1 MPEEVIPLF
10 IPIIIFMIP
19 IVAIL
24 TKHQQRMTELLHGS
38 SGNRQD
44 VETLRKEIQELKALV
59 HQQTIQ
65 LDSLSNRMLAQQS
78 GQDLRQ
84 SLGQ

>member
-1 MPEEVIPLF
+1 MEDFLPLL

-19 IVAIL
+19 IVSIL
-24 TKHQQRMTELLHGS
+24 TKHQQRMTELIHGS
-38 SGNRQD
+38 AGNRQD
-44 VETLRKEIQELKALV
+44 VEALKQEIKELKALV

>member
-1 MPEEVIPLF
+1 MEEILPLL

-19 IVAIL
+19 IVSIL
-24 TKHQQRMTELLHGS
+24 TKHQQRMTELIHGS
-38 SGNRQD
+38 AGNRQD
-44 VETLRKEIQELKALV
+44 VEALKQEIKELKALV